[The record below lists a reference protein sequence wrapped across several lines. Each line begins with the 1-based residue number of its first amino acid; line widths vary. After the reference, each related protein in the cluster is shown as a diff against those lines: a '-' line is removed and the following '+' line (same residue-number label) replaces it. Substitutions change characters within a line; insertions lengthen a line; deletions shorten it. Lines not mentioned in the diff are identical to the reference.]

1 VAEELSAT
9 GVDMLDAPISG
20 GDEGAAAGT
29 LSIMTGG
36 DETVLEA
43 HRDVFKML
51 GETVTH
57 CGPSGAGQTTKAC
70 NQIVVASQL
79 VGVAEAI
86 VFANK
91 AGADLETVLDAI
103 SGGAASCWV
112 LENRA
117 ENMIH
122 GDFEPGFFPAYQHTD
137 LRIATDAS
145 EAFGAPMLQ
154 TGVARKLFKLFETM
168 VSNDKGRDD
177 NSGIVQVI
185 EKLAGEEARVRE

>member
-9 GVDMLDAPISG
+9 GVDMLDAPVSG

-57 CGPSGAGQTTKAC
+57 CGPSGAGQKTKAC

-91 AGADLETVLDAI
+91 AGADLETLLDAI

-117 ENMIH
+117 DNMIH
-122 GDFEPGFFPAYQHTD
+122 GDFEPGFFSPRISTQTSGSQPTPA
-137 LRIATDAS
+137 RRSGRRCSEPAS
-145 EAFGAPMLQ
+145 RASSSRRWCQPTRAVTTTPESS
-154 TGVARKLFKLFETM
+154 T
-168 VSNDKGRDD
+168 
-177 NSGIVQVI
+177 
-185 EKLAGEEARVRE
+185 